1 MYLVEVPYIYSWGAF
16 AASRN
21 FNVIS
26 AGAFLDTDRRVNLM
40 YRARSASGSNSTC
53 WAPGAMLLL
62 GVPVAF
68 AVAGV
73 GGIGPDAGVLAGS
86 GGLTGGG
93 GGGAAS
99 SASGCGV
106 SPEDRMTAGAG
117 VAGWPQQGEARSQ
130 VLQLMEALEALAGAG
145 C

>member
-1 MYLVEVPYIYSWGAF
+1 
-16 AASRN
+16 
-21 FNVIS
+21 
-26 AGAFLDTDRRVNLM
+26 M

-86 GGLTGGG
+86 GGRTGVGGG
-93 GGGAAS
+93 GVTAS

-106 SPEDRMTAGAG
+106 SPEDRMTAGTG
-117 VAGWPQQGEARSQ
+117 VAGLGGTGVAT
-130 VLQLMEALEALAGAG
+130 AG
-145 C
+145 